1 MAYVRMA
8 FILSPEVNKIVGGQ
22 RTQMLN
28 SNSFK
33 ELFFDIELQRDNR
46 FDSLLDRGGVVL
58 PGIRNVRR
66 MEGRDLEHSL
76 RS

>member
-1 MAYVRMA
+1 M
-8 FILSPEVNKIVGGQ
+8 I
-22 RTQMLN
+22 N
-28 SNSFK
+28 SDSRK

-58 PGIRNVRR
+58 SGIGNVHG
-66 MEGRDLEHSL
+66 MKGRDLEHSL